1 MNILRDPGPQ
11 DGPGRQGPDVRA
23 EDGKLEIVAH
33 IGDWRF
39 VLRLRLAHWISGTW

>member
-1 MNILRDPGPQ
+1 M
-11 DGPGRQGPDVRA
+11 GRGRRGPDVRA

-39 VLRLRLAHWISGTW
+39 VLRLRLAHWISGAW